1 MTERVDSTAIDIDRL
16 LDETDSPDAGALVV
30 FGGTVRR
37 HHDGKSVTAIEYSAY
52 EPLAEKALA
61 DVEAEAMER
70 FDILSCAIRHR
81 TGKLEVGELSVVVV
95 VRAAHRAD
103 AFEAGRFAIDTL
115 KKTAPVW
122 KREAYSDGTEVYL
135 QGETLPGAGA

>member
-1 MTERVDSTAIDIDRL
+1 MSERVNDAAIDIDAL
-16 LDETDSPDAGALVV
+16 LALTDSPDAGALVV

-37 HHDGKSVTAIEYSAY
+37 HHDDKAVTAIEYSAY
-52 EPLAEKALA
+52 AQLAEKALA
-61 DVEAEAMER
+61 EVEAQAMAQ
-70 FDILSCAIRHR
+70 FDILSCVIRHR

-95 VRAAHRAD
+95 VRSEHRAD

-122 KREAYSDGTEVYL
+122 KREAYADGTEVYL
-135 QGETLPGAGA
+135 QGETLPSAGV

>member
-1 MTERVDSTAIDIDRL
+1 MNQRVDSAPIDLDAL
-16 LDETDSPDAGALVV
+16 LEATDSPDAGALVV

-37 HHDGKSVTAIEYSAY
+37 HHDGKAVTAIEYSAY
-52 EPLAEKALA
+52 APLAEKALA
-61 DVEAEAMER
+61 EVEAEAMAR

-81 TGKLEVGELSVVVV
+81 TGRLAVGELSVIVV

-122 KREAYSDGTEVYL
+122 KREGYSDGTEVYL
-135 QGETLPGAGA
+135 QGETLPGAGQ

>member
-1 MTERVDSTAIDIDRL
+1 MSERVDSAAIEIDRL
-16 LDETDSPDAGALVV
+16 LEETDSPDAGAVVV

-37 HHDGKSVTAIEYSAY
+37 HHDGKAVTAIEYSAY

-61 DVEAEAMER
+61 EVEAEAMAR

-95 VRAAHRAD
+95 VRSAHRAE

-122 KREAYSDGTEVYL
+122 KREAYGDGTEVYL
-135 QGETLPGAGA
+135 QGETLPGAGE

>member
-1 MTERVDSTAIDIDRL
+1 MTERVDSTVIDIDQL
-16 LDETDSPDAGALVV
+16 LEQTDSPDAGALVV

-37 HHDGKSVTAIEYSAY
+37 HHDGKAVTAIEYSAY

-61 DVEAEAMER
+61 EVEAEAMAR
-70 FDILSCAIRHR
+70 FNILSCVIRHR

-135 QGETLPGAGA
+135 QGETLPGAGS

>member
-1 MTERVDSTAIDIDRL
+1 MNERVNSEAIDIEAL
-16 LDETDSPDAGALVV
+16 LAGTESPDAGALVV

-37 HHDGKSVTAIEYSAY
+37 HHDDKAVTAIEYSAY

-61 DVEAEAMER
+61 EVEAEAMAR
-70 FDILSCAIRHR
+70 FDILSCVIRHR

-95 VRAAHRAD
+95 VRAAHRAE

>member
-1 MTERVDSTAIDIDRL
+1 MTERVDSNVIDIDRL
-16 LDETDSPDAGALVV
+16 LEETDSPDAGALVV

-37 HHDGKSVTAIEYSAY
+37 HHDNKAVTAIEYSAY

-61 DVEAEAMER
+61 EVEAEAMAK

-95 VRAAHRAD
+95 VRAAHRAE

>member
-1 MTERVDSTAIDIDRL
+1 MTERVDSVVID
-16 LDETDSPDAGALVV
+16 LDELLAQTDSPDAGALVV

-37 HHDGKSVTAIEYSAY
+37 HHDGKAVTAIDYSAY
-52 EPLAEKALA
+52 EPLAERSLA
-61 DVEAEAMER
+61 EVEAEAMAR

-81 TGKLEVGELSVVVV
+81 TGKLEVGDLSVVVV
-95 VRAAHRAD
+95 VRAVHRAE

-122 KREAYSDGTEVYL
+122 KREAYADGTEGYL
-135 QGETLPGAGA
+135 QGETLPGAGE

>member
-1 MTERVDSTAIDIDRL
+1 MSERVDSAEIALDHL
-16 LDETDSPDAGALVV
+16 LEETDSPDAGALVV
-30 FGGTVRR
+30 FGGTVRQ
-37 HHDGKSVTAIEYSAY
+37 HHDGKAVTAIEYSAY

-61 DVEAEAMER
+61 EVEAEAMAR
-70 FDILSCAIRHR
+70 FDILSCVIRHR
-81 TGKLEVGELSVVVV
+81 TGKLAVGELSVVVV

-135 QGETLPGAGA
+135 QGETLAGAGD

>member
-1 MTERVDSTAIDIDRL
+1 MTERVDSLPIDLDAL
-16 LDETDSPDAGALVV
+16 LEATDSPDAGALVV

-52 EPLAEKALA
+52 PPLAEKALA
-61 DVEAEAMER
+61 EVEAEAMAR

-81 TGKLEVGELSVVVV
+81 TGQLQVGELSVLVV

-122 KREAYSDGTEVYL
+122 KREGYSDGTEVYL
-135 QGETLPGAGA
+135 QGETLPGAGE

>member
-1 MTERVDSTAIDIDRL
+1 MSERVDSAAIEIDRL
-16 LDETDSPDAGALVV
+16 LEETDSPDAGAVVV

-37 HHDGKSVTAIEYSAY
+37 HHDGKAVTAIEYSAY

-61 DVEAEAMER
+61 EVEAEAMAR

-95 VRAAHRAD
+95 VRSAHRAE

-122 KREAYSDGTEVYL
+122 KREAYGEGTEVYL
-135 QGETLPGAGA
+135 QGATLPSAGE

>member
-1 MTERVDSTAIDIDRL
+1 MTERVDSTAIDINSL
-16 LDETDSPDAGALVV
+16 LEETDSPDAGALLV

-37 HHDGKSVTAIEYSAY
+37 HHDAKSVTAIEYSAY

-61 DVEAEAMER
+61 EVEADAMAK
-70 FDILSCAIRHR
+70 FDILSCVIRHR

-95 VRAAHRAD
+95 VRAAHRAE

>member
-1 MTERVDSTAIDIDRL
+1 MTERVDSNVIDIDRL
-16 LDETDSPDAGALVV
+16 LEETDSPDAGALVV

-37 HHDGKSVTAIEYSAY
+37 HHDDKAVTAIEYSAY

-61 DVEAEAMER
+61 EVEAEAMAK
-70 FDILSCAIRHR
+70 FDILSCTIRHR

-95 VRAAHRAD
+95 VRAAHRAE